1 MGVGGYISSTPDH
14 EAQLY
19 MLFDTDPEKQER
31 LMQVIHE
38 EVQTI
43 LKDGPLADDLHKT
56 KESMRKDYEENLEKN
71 GYWDGTILP
80 RYYLL
85 GINYL
90 TDYAPAVRA
99 ITAETV
105 QQMLQR
111 LTASGN
117 ILEVVMMP
125 E

>member
-19 MLFDTDPEKQER
+19 RLFDTDSEKQER
-31 LMQVIHE
+31 LMQVMHE

-43 LKDGPLADDLHKT
+43 LKDGPLADDLHKS
-56 KESMRKDYEENLEKN
+56 KESMLKDYEENLEKN

-99 ITAETV
+99 ITAEGV